1 MQRNTDSAAQQ
12 QRRRDA
18 IHSAVVSTVMMGF
31 TAAVMLFLRGYYH
44 VDGLGGALLLIISL
58 LDLGAIVPVWIL
70 LKERLKEI
78 EGGEED
84 AAAQY

>member
-1 MQRNTDSAAQQ
+1 MQGNTDSTAQQ

-18 IHSAVVSTVMMGF
+18 IRSAVVSTVMMGL
-31 TAAVMLFLRGYYH
+31 TAAVMLILRGCYH
-44 VDGLGGALLLIISL
+44 VDGFGGAVLLIISL